1 LSLIDKARDHA
12 RNSHDA
18 GIYDLL
24 QVRRRTFLVAR
35 EQLLDQTTTAFL
47 LVANTDKLSILES
60 RNMTKLLAQ
69 FNVAVW
75 GVVINQ
81 VLPDHADGA
90 FLSARRQRDQTYR
103 HELDQE
109 FGHLPRAVV
118 PLLEQDAYGISALKT
133 IGELLRTGWQP
144 QP

>member
-1 LSLIDKARDHA
+1 M
-12 RNSHDA
+12 
-18 GIYDLL
+18 
-24 QVRRRTFLVAR
+24 FLPWENCVLRATHEAQSFNILGLGPVDR
-35 EQLLDQTTTAFL
+35 EWKLLDQTTTAFL

-60 RNMTKLLAQ
+60 RNITKLLAQ